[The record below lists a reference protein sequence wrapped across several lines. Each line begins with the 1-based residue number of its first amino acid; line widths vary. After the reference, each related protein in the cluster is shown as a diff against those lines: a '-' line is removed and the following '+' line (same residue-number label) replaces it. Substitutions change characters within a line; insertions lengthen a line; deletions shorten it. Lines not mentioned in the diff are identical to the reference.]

1 MPIKSGRE
9 YSRGRR
15 IGVAHVIGA
24 LVASGAVAGLLVFNF
39 TQHRDTNVALAKDWA
54 INGPPCPSLTRAEF
68 EAKGFKAPKSFD
80 YDDLTMARKA
90 GHASCSDIQQGG
102 GKGMFHD
109 QACQFTSPAA
119 LIITTKKG
127 EFFYTPEVGQPA
139 TVYVHD
145 GVPKCVLGGKFTLK
159 GEG

>member
-9 YSRGRR
+9 HDAVRR
-15 IGVAHVIGA
+15 LGVWHVIGA
-24 LVASGAVAGLLVFNF
+24 LAASATVGGLLAYNF
-39 TQHRDTNVALAKDWA
+39 SQHRDANVALAKDWA
-54 INGPPCPSLTRAEF
+54 IGGPPCPTLTKAEF
-68 EAKGFKAPKSFD
+68 TAKGYKAPKSFD

-102 GKGMFHD
+102 GKGVFHD

-139 TVYVHD
+139 TVYVHN
-145 GVPKCVLGGKFTLK
+145 GVPKCVLGGKFTLT

>member
-1 MPIKSGRE
+1 MAT
-9 YSRGRR
+9 SRYGGSQVRR
-15 IGVAHVIGA
+15 LGVAHVIGA
-24 LVASGAVAGLLVFNF
+24 VVASGAVAGLLVFNF

-54 INGPPCPSLTRAEF
+54 INGPPCPSLTKAEF
-68 EAKGFKAPKSFD
+68 TAKGYKAPKSFD
-80 YDDLTMARKA
+80 YDDIKMARKA

-159 GEG
+159 SGG